1 MLAKFRNPGPQAVI
15 HRTHRRTIGPR
26 TIAPFPAA
34 VPQYQ
39 SGPRYGQQ
47 LALIYRCT
55 VVLPRLAEA
64 S

>member
-1 MLAKFRNPGPQAVI
+1 MPIKTPHKL
-15 HRTHRRTIGPR
+15 HRRHVGPL
-26 TIAPFPAA
+26 TQAPFPAA

-39 SGPRYGQQ
+39 TGARHGQQ
-47 LALIYRCT
+47 LALIHRCT